1 MALRRLRFSNW
12 NFLRMGLKFAP
23 YAWAAWVSP
32 WKSSD
37 NLDAGGNLFPLFLW
51 FSDWHWA
58 VALNIMWFFF
68 TLGYALHSENSRSRR
83 NSTKCPE
90 AFPGSQFSFH
100 SRCFWSFP
108 HERLF
113 LFLSCLQG
121 SFQGCQGAGTS
132 QWNPG
137 QWEDTG
143 ACVPSTLLMASQDHW
158 IEKFFYFSWVGHTWW
173 L

>member
-23 YAWAAWVSP
+23 YAWEAWVSP

-68 TLGYALHSENSRSRR
+68 TLRYTLHSENSRSRR

-90 AFPGSQFSFH
+90 AFPGSQFFFSLQMFLELSTQKTIFISELPPGVFSRLLESCYFPVKSRPVRRYWSLSSLH
-100 SRCFWSFP
+100 SLDGLSRSVNWKV
-108 HERLF
+108 F
-113 LFLSCLQG
+113 LF
-121 SFQGCQGAGTS
+121 
-132 QWNPG
+132 
-137 QWEDTG
+137 
-143 ACVPSTLLMASQDHW
+143 
-158 IEKFFYFSWVGHTWW
+158 
-173 L
+173 